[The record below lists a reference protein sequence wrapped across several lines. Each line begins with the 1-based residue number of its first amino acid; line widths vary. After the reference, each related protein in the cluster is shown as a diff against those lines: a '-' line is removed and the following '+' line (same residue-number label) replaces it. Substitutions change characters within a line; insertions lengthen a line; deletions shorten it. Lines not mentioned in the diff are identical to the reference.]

1 MARLTEKKAK
11 GNNGVCV
18 CDCMAKI
25 NCTPLNFGNAS
36 AEDCIHDLTVR
47 HRRGFSQLKLDPK
60 T

>member
-11 GNNGVCV
+11 GNNGVSV

-36 AEDCIHDLTVR
+36 AEDCIHDLTV
-47 HRRGFSQLKLDPK
+47 SQ
-60 T
+60 